1 MPSNMEASKQVLT
14 QKYKE
19 NCASF
24 RERTL
29 SDTLWEGH
37 RGSVCQELPRA
48 EENAAQHMYTF
59 MCHTRMWTAWE
70 DGTGVGRGGAGDFCS
85 SFQLM
90 VSGFFILYISCFI
103 KIFLAMYRIKPRA
116 SHRTRR
122 AFYHRP
128 TSQVLCLRL
137 LEEKLLLL
145 KRITSLQKVENLLWK
160 PPKGNR

>member
-1 MPSNMEASKQVLT
+1 MRPSESACSQSHCEKGTEDPYARSCPVQKKMQHNTCAHSCVTHACGLHGKMGLVWVEA
-14 QKYKE
+14 
-19 NCASF
+19 
-24 RERTL
+24 
-29 SDTLWEGH
+29 
-37 RGSVCQELPRA
+37 EL
-48 EENAAQHMYTF
+48 ETS
-59 MCHTRMWTAWE
+59 
-70 DGTGVGRGGAGDFCS
+70 CS

-116 SHRTRR
+116 SRRTRR